1 MVSRVV
7 IVDDHDVFRDQVRR
21 LLEAD
26 GFEVVGDAASALT
39 GVALVG
45 ESLPDLVLLDVMLPD
60 AMGFDVVPSLRALGS
75 FAIVLTSSRDRS
87 DYGSRIEKSGADGFI
102 PKDELSGAG
111 LREFVA

>member
-1 MVSRVV
+1 MSSRVV
-7 IVDDHDVFRDQVRR
+7 IVDDHDVFRDQVRK

-26 GFEVVGDAASALT
+26 GFEVVADAATAGS

-45 ESLPDLVLLDVMLPD
+45 DLQPDLVLLDVMLPD
-60 AMGFDVVPSLRALGS
+60 AMGFDVVSTLRELGS

-87 DYGSRIEKSGADGFI
+87 DYGSRIEASGADGFI

-111 LREFVA
+111 LRAFVA

>member
-1 MVSRVV
+1 MMSRVV

-26 GFEVVGDAASALT
+26 GFEVVGDAANAMS
-39 GVALVG
+39 GVALV
-45 ESLPDLVLLDVMLPD
+45 ETQRPDLVLLDVMLPD
-60 AMGFDVVPSLRALGS
+60 ALGFDVVRSLRALGS

-87 DYGSRIEKSGADGFI
+87 DYGSRIEASGADGFI

-111 LREFVA
+111 LRAFVA